1 MPTLSIIQLVNPFEL
16 ELKIMTC
23 FLVEPIQ
30 RTFEPKR
37 KTKFSK
43 PIIGL
48 VEFVYEEERI
58 ECKKISVGEV
68 DSEKKYMRKVMVILY
83 HSFIIYEKKKI
94 RKKLL
99 MKKLC
104 INKGMWKREWMM
116 NGENEMKRKEG
127 WKRYNVMWRK
137 ERIGGWGSK
146 WKICTPL
153 VKWFCIKPY
162 SFLLLNSLTL

>member
-48 VEFVYEEERI
+48 VEFVYEEERR

-68 DSEKKYMRKVMVILY
+68 DREK
-83 HSFIIYEKKKI
+83 
-94 RKKLL
+94 
-99 MKKLC
+99 
-104 INKGMWKREWMM
+104 NK
-116 NGENEMKRKEG
+116 
-127 WKRYNVMWRK
+127 
-137 ERIGGWGSK
+137 
-146 WKICTPL
+146 
-153 VKWFCIKPY
+153 
-162 SFLLLNSLTL
+162 

>member
-1 MPTLSIIQLVNPFEL
+1 
-16 ELKIMTC
+16 
-23 FLVEPIQ
+23 
-30 RTFEPKR
+30 
-37 KTKFSK
+37 
-43 PIIGL
+43 
-48 VEFVYEEERI
+48 
-58 ECKKISVGEV
+58 
-68 DSEKKYMRKVMVILY
+68 MVILY

-137 ERIGGWGSK
+137 ERIGGWGLK

-153 VKWFCIKPY
+153 VKWFWIKPY
-162 SFLLLNSLTL
+162 SFFIVELTYLVAPLHPWEKTSWFVQLYNLSRGD

>member
-23 FLVEPIQ
+23 FLVKLIQ

-37 KTKFSK
+37 KKTKFSK

-68 DSEKKYMRKVMVILY
+68 DSEKRKKKYMREVMVILY
-83 HSFIIYEKKKI
+83 YSFIIYEKKKEKSVDEEI
-94 RKKLL
+94 VYK
-99 MKKLC
+99 
-104 INKGMWKREWMM
+104 
-116 NGENEMKRKEG
+116 
-127 WKRYNVMWRK
+127 
-137 ERIGGWGSK
+137 
-146 WKICTPL
+146 
-153 VKWFCIKPY
+153 
-162 SFLLLNSLTL
+162 

>member
-1 MPTLSIIQLVNPFEL
+1 
-16 ELKIMTC
+16 MTC

-68 DSEKKYMRKVMVILY
+68 DSEKVHEGGNGYCV
-83 HSFIIYEKKKI
+83 SFIHH
-94 RKKLL
+94 L
-99 MKKLC
+99 
-104 INKGMWKREWMM
+104 
-116 NGENEMKRKEG
+116 
-127 WKRYNVMWRK
+127 
-137 ERIGGWGSK
+137 
-146 WKICTPL
+146 
-153 VKWFCIKPY
+153 
-162 SFLLLNSLTL
+162 